1 MIGIMAKAKTPSAI
15 VTSMRLKP
23 CGNRAKLREA
33 LLPDWAEI
41 FMSSVLDWKCEEI
54 PKSMFFKG
62 DSPTYTKNLP
72 IGIRKKFFI
81 PNRKVSSLKNA

>member
-1 MIGIMAKAKTPSAI
+1 
-15 VTSMRLKP
+15 
-23 CGNRAKLREA
+23 

-72 IGIRKKFFI
+72 SGIRKKFLF
-81 PNRKVSSLKNA
+81 